1 MAAWSIDTPWVL
13 RTDDRAGGGRRPT
26 LDKARGEGFLP
37 FDALDDRA
45 RPVSQLPAWNS
56 PAEIVRACAHQYRSD
71 WWADADPSVELW
83 AEKDAV
89 SGILEPVAHEYG
101 VPYLACRGFVSLTA
115 LAEAADRLAARETVI
130 LYCGDHDP
138 SGLEMDRDVADRL
151 EALGAYADFRRV
163 SGS

>member
-71 WWADADPSVELW
+71 WWADADPL
-83 AEKDAV
+83 
-89 SGILEPVAHEYG
+89 
-101 VPYLACRGFVSLTA
+101 RGTVG
-115 LAEAADRLAARETVI
+115 RE
-130 LYCGDHDP
+130 GR
-138 SGLEMDRDVADRL
+138 G
-151 EALGAYADFRRV
+151 
-163 SGS
+163 